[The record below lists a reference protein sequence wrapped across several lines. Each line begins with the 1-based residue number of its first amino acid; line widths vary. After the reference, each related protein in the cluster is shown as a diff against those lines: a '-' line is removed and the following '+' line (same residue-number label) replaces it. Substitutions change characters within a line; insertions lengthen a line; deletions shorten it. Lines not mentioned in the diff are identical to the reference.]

1 MKINYNDR
9 KQIWD
14 KYTELETQL
23 RFVKGIVQNPIDITN
38 DMLEEHLDIT
48 SKLIGSLEELHI
60 MIKDKTTNINL

>member
-1 MKINYNDR
+1 MRINDNDR

-60 MIKDKTTNINL
+60 MIKDKTINNQ

>member
-38 DMLEEHLDIT
+38 DMLEEHFNIT
-48 SKLIGSLEELHI
+48 SKLIGSLKELHI
-60 MIKDKTTNINL
+60 MIKNKTTNINL